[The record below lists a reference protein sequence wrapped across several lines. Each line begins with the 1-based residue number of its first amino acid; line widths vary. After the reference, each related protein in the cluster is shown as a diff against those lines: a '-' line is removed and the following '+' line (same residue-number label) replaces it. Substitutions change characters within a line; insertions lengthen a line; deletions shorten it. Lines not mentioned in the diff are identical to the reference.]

1 MANPAVLLL
10 LLSLRWVP
18 AGSDAVLPQL
28 SAASFVQDLLRR
40 YGGGEALS
48 LEQLKALLN
57 RLDVGV
63 GRSNGSRPHANLSR
77 VSRARASSQPA
88 GAAPPPSPSSR
99 ALCLFPPQCFSSAEL
114 FAVHNLSEGSVL
126 GAAELRA
133 FCPAVLQQLESAACA
148 AENLENEENEQTEE
162 GRPSAAEG
170 GARGSPWG
178 PSSRRAPSVRRR
190 STLSFWC
197 SEPTP

>member
-77 VSRARASSQPA
+77 
-88 GAAPPPSPSSR
+88 
-99 ALCLFPPQCFSSAEL
+99 CFSSAEL

>member
-77 VSRARASSQPA
+77 
-88 GAAPPPSPSSR
+88 
-99 ALCLFPPQCFSSAEL
+99 CFSSAEL

-170 GARGSPWG
+170 VRLQP
-178 PSSRRAPSVRRR
+178 SRRLLRFQVCRGVRRLLPVLLHGEDPEDAAEAEGPAPPR
-190 STLSFWC
+190 AQPLQH
-197 SEPTP
+197 